1 MRYRQYLTK
10 PLLEDNPITVQIL
23 GLCSALAVTRSLRP
37 ALIMAASVFCV
48 LVFANL
54 AVSLLR
60 GIMPRSI
67 RLILEVT
74 IIASAVIVV
83 DETLKAYAPDISQV
97 LSVFVGL
104 IITNCIVLGR
114 TEAFAMRHGPLE
126 SVADAAGNGIAY
138 GAILILVATIREFLG
153 AGSLLETPL
162 LPTLDDGGWYRP
174 NEMMLYAPSAFFIIG
189 MLIWAIRAWRHGA
202 HETQEAT
209 PLHLKYQEAGS

>member
-1 MRYRQYLTK
+1 MSYRQYLTR

-37 ALIMAASVFCV
+37 ALIMAVSVLAV

-83 DETLKAYAPDISQV
+83 DETLKAYAPDVSQI

-114 TEAFAMRHGPLE
+114 TESFAMHHGPLE
-126 SVADAAGNGIAY
+126 SIADALGNGVAY
-138 GAILILVATIREFLG
+138 GTILVLVASVRELLG
-153 AGSLLETPL
+153 SGSLLDLTL
-162 LPTLDDGGWYRP
+162 LPALADGGWYRP
-174 NEMMLYAPSAFFIIG
+174 NAMMLYAPSAFFLIG
-189 MLIWAIRAWRHGA
+189 LLIWAIHAWRRDPGVRTTA
-202 HETQEAT
+202 
-209 PLHLKYQEAGS
+209 PDHLKYQEGGP

>member
-1 MRYRQYLTK
+1 MSYRQYLTR

-37 ALIMAASVFCV
+37 ALIMAISVLGV

-60 GIMPRSI
+60 GAMPRSI

-74 IIASAVIVV
+74 IIASAVVVV
-83 DETLKAYAPDISQV
+83 DETLKAYAPDVSQI

-114 TEAFAMRHGPLE
+114 TESFAMRHGPLE
-126 SVADAAGNGIAY
+126 SVADALGNGAAY
-138 GAILILVATIREFLG
+138 GAILILVASVRELLG
-153 AGSLLETPL
+153 SGSLLDVTL
-162 LPTLDDGGWYRP
+162 LPALADGGWYRP
-174 NEMMLYAPSAFFIIG
+174 NEMMLYAPSAFFLIG
-189 MLIWAIRAWRHGA
+189 LLIWGIHLWRHRGDTKAAAPA
-202 HETQEAT
+202 H
-209 PLHLKYQEAGS
+209 LRYQERGQ